1 MSLTGNKRKS
11 PVSGEEQDKVSRA
24 VLQCLNRYPQKPVD
38 KIEFESLDSDEP
50 GMALSVIQGAY
61 KVEEYINGSYLAE
74 YQFKIIYR
82 LQPDGTDGR
91 LKADEI
97 LNRMADWLTQQTET
111 IDLGQ
116 GKTVKGLVCNSRS
129 SLFGRYQDMSE
140 DHQILMSM
148 TYEVQ

>member
-1 MSLTGNKRKS
+1 MCIR
-11 PVSGEEQDKVSRA
+11 DR
-24 VLQCLNRYPQKPVD
+24 
-38 KIEFESLDSDEP
+38 
-50 GMALSVIQGAY
+50 
-61 KVEEYINGSYLAE
+61 YINGSYLAE

-91 LKADEI
+91 LKADES

-116 GKTVKGLVCNSRS
+116 GKTVKDLVCNSRS

>member
-1 MSLTGNKRKS
+1 MSLTGNKGKG
-11 PVSGEEQDKVSRA
+11 PVSGEEQDRVSRA

-38 KIEFESLDSDEP
+38 KIGFESLDPDEP

-61 KVEEYINGSYLAE
+61 KVEEYINASYLAE

-91 LKADEI
+91 LKADES

-116 GKTVKGLVCNSRS
+116 GKTVKDLVCNSRS

>member
-1 MSLTGNKRKS
+1 MSLTGNKGKG
-11 PVSGEEQDKVSRA
+11 PVSGEEQDRVSRA

-38 KIEFESLDSDEP
+38 KIGFESLDPDEP

-91 LKADEI
+91 LKADES
-97 LNRMADWLTQQTET
+97 LNRMADWLTQQTKT

-116 GKTVKGLVCNSRS
+116 GK
-129 SLFGRYQDMSE
+129 Q
-140 DHQILMSM
+140 
-148 TYEVQ
+148 

>member
-38 KIEFESLDSDEP
+38 KIEFESLDPDEP

-74 YQFKIIYR
+74 YQFKIIY
-82 LQPDGTDGR
+82 
-91 LKADEI
+91 
-97 LNRMADWLTQQTET
+97 
-111 IDLGQ
+111 
-116 GKTVKGLVCNSRS
+116 VCN
-129 SLFGRYQDMSE
+129 LTGQ
-140 DHQILMSM
+140 
-148 TYEVQ
+148 TGG

>member
-1 MSLTGNKRKS
+1 MSLTGNKGKG
-11 PVSGEEQDKVSRA
+11 PVSGEEQDRVSRA

-38 KIEFESLDSDEP
+38 KIGFESLDPDEP

-61 KVEEYINGSYLAE
+61 KVEEYINGSYLSE

-91 LKADEI
+91 LKADES

-116 GKTVKGLVCNSRS
+116 GKTVKDLVCNSRS